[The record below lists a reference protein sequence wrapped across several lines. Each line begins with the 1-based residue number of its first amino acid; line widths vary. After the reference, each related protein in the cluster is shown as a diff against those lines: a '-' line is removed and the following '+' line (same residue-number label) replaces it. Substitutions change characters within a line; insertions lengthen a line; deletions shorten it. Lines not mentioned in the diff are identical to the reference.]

1 MQPAIVEIDGKKII
15 HLFVPSSSQVHKTA
29 NKIFDRSTDGD
40 FVVST
45 HAKRSE
51 LYLRKNTLYTENTI
65 YPYLNAAHFTE
76 GIVQKA
82 KGIIRSNKPSHPWLE
97 LEDLD
102 FFKASGLYRTDL
114 QTNQTGFTLAA
125 LLLFGKEEAI
135 LSVLPH
141 FKVDALVRRIDKD
154 RYDDRETFRCNLIAM
169 YELLMNFVK
178 KHLPD
183 KFSLDGEHRISLRD
197 LIFRELIANFL
208 IHREYLN
215 PRVSSFEILND
226 KCVLKNAN
234 KPHLFGSIEPAN
246 VESFPKN
253 PHIAKFFVQ
262 LARAEELGTGIRNVF
277 RYSQRYSGVNP
288 QFKEEDLF
296 EVIIPLPKEK
306 STSKSTSKTTSKT
319 TPKTTP
325 KTTEKVL
332 QLISENPYITKQELS
347 ERLVMTHEGVRYH
360 IKKLKHGG
368 LLRYEGSS
376 KKGKWIVAD

>member
-1 MQPAIVEIDGKKII
+1 MLGVSDDGTVLGLEENKIEQFAKNIANLSNNPAKLDPVFLLQPAIVEIDGKKII

-154 RYDDRETFRCNLIAM
+154 R
-169 YELLMNFVK
+169 
-178 KHLPD
+178 
-183 KFSLDGEHRISLRD
+183 
-197 LIFRELIANFL
+197 
-208 IHREYLN
+208 
-215 PRVSSFEILND
+215 
-226 KCVLKNAN
+226 
-234 KPHLFGSIEPAN
+234 
-246 VESFPKN
+246 
-253 PHIAKFFVQ
+253 
-262 LARAEELGTGIRNVF
+262 
-277 RYSQRYSGVNP
+277 
-288 QFKEEDLF
+288 
-296 EVIIPLPKEK
+296 
-306 STSKSTSKTTSKT
+306 
-319 TPKTTP
+319 
-325 KTTEKVL
+325 
-332 QLISENPYITKQELS
+332 
-347 ERLVMTHEGVRYH
+347 
-360 IKKLKHGG
+360 
-368 LLRYEGSS
+368 
-376 KKGKWIVAD
+376 